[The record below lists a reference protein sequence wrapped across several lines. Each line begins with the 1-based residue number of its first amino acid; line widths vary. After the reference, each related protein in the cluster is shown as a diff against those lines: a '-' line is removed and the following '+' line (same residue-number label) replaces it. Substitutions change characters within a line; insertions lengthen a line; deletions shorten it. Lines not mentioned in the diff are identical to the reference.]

1 MKRTIRRILAAAAV
15 IGILIYAGSQ
25 VAVNLT
31 QQIETADALEVTVQQ
46 TVSAQ
51 GWFIREQVPVTGSG
65 SGTAE
70 YLVSD
75 GEKVAKGEKLAVF
88 FSDEGS
94 RVAFDQ
100 EGALRQQLDALE
112 YAYSMITSG
121 VDSRKMDQLI
131 MEEIRTLSAALAQG
145 NAADTEGDY
154 AALQQLV
161 VSRGSTETDKE
172 AFEGQIADLKSQI
185 AALQKQ
191 YAGGSGSLRAPASG
205 YFVSGSDG
213 YESVLSPAGLD
224 SLTPETLDSLAPG
237 ETGMAGSI
245 TTGFCWY
252 CAIPLSAADAALL
265 QQRERITVHF
275 PQLET
280 ETLDMEVHA
289 LRTVGERAILILKSD
304 RMKARYL
311 TSRVQDVDIVVGE
324 YTGLKVPAQALRQ
337 SEGQWGVFVLSG
349 SVAQFKPVTWIYQTE
364 SYYLVPCAK
373 SAKEGLYRYD
383 RIITRGR
390 DLADNKLVE

>member
-145 NAADTEGDY
+145 SAADTEGDY

-237 ETGMAGSI
+237 PAWPGASPRGSAGTAPS
-245 TTGFCWY
+245 
-252 CAIPLSAADAALL
+252 LSAPPTRL
-265 QQRERITVHF
+265 F
-275 PQLET
+275 C
-280 ETLDMEVHA
+280 
-289 LRTVGERAILILKSD
+289 S
-304 RMKARYL
+304 
-311 TSRVQDVDIVVGE
+311 
-324 YTGLKVPAQALRQ
+324 
-337 SEGQWGVFVLSG
+337 SG
-349 SVAQFKPVTWIYQTE
+349 SASPSTSPSWRPRPWTWRST
-364 SYYLVPCAK
+364 PCAPWG
-373 SAKEGLYRYD
+373 SGPSSS
-383 RIITRGR
+383 
-390 DLADNKLVE
+390 

>member
-1 MKRTIRRILAAAAV
+1 M
-15 IGILIYAGSQ
+15 
-25 VAVNLT
+25 
-31 QQIETADALEVTVQQ
+31 
-46 TVSAQ
+46 
-51 GWFIREQVPVTGSG
+51 
-65 SGTAE
+65 
-70 YLVSD
+70 
-75 GEKVAKGEKLAVF
+75 
-88 FSDEGS
+88 
-94 RVAFDQ
+94 
-100 EGALRQQLDALE
+100 
-112 YAYSMITSG
+112 
-121 VDSRKMDQLI
+121 
-131 MEEIRTLSAALAQG
+131 
-145 NAADTEGDY
+145 
-154 AALQQLV
+154 
-161 VSRGSTETDKE
+161 VSRGSTETDTE

-390 DLADNKLVE
+390 DLEDNKLVE

>member
-237 ETGMAGSI
+237 ETGMAVSI

-289 LRTVGERAILILKSD
+289 LKSD